1 MKSNLSVVGIT
12 PAEGVY
18 RVRIAVEGKG
28 FNGEGDM
35 TFTLDGDR
43 IASLVIT

>member
-1 MKSNLSVVGIT
+1 
-12 PAEGVY
+12 
-18 RVRIAVEGKG
+18 VRIKVAGNG

-43 IASLVIT
+43 IASLIIS